1 MLGFCGL
8 GLGSSLAARI
18 VVFASLCGF
27 NHWFLSSNCGVVFSI
42 LCFFRVTAV
51 RFWEKFCGSNF
62 CLGALKMEEKGKE
75 LKFEYFLFCLSF
87 CLLENRTYSFARL
100 SYTF

>member
-75 LKFEYFLFCLSF
+75 LKFEYCLFCLSF